1 MNNRDIIP
9 LTPTHGNNT
18 TAAAAP
24 VGAPPL
30 PTTTTTTTA
39 TTIGTTTS
47 SSFKWTEEASIA
59 LAEEVGNCRAHV
71 PPHGQTEKL
80 WKDVQA
86 SLNARG
92 FRIQSHRTVQR
103 RFEKQFEDF
112 KKTSSKRASTSGVE
126 EYSDDDNPLVGLM
139 EDLYQEVLDH
149 QAEKERKKEE
159 DRNKEAQLVAG
170 GKQIRDRVAT
180 MIVGGERIVMGGS
193 EVTLNDLR
201 EPSPA
206 MSMFGSET
214 DGSTAATSKRSRDEV
229 FLLEVMD
236 ADRKR
241 RRAEEVV
248 AMERHRDEMNMRMQ
262 ELQVSREHNTILLT
276 SLQAQLQQNQTMNEL
291 LQNQNK
297 IQMSQLEL
305 KLKKFADN
313 TQN

>member
-1 MNNRDIIP
+1 MNNWDIIP
-9 LTPTHGNNT
+9 LTPTHGNNCSNT

-30 PTTTTTTTA
+30 PLPTTT

-47 SSFKWTEEASIA
+47 
-59 LAEEVGNCRAHV
+59 L
-71 PPHGQTEKL
+71 
-80 WKDVQA
+80 
-86 SLNARG
+86 
-92 FRIQSHRTVQR
+92 
-103 RFEKQFEDF
+103 
-112 KKTSSKRASTSGVE
+112 
-126 EYSDDDNPLVGLM
+126 LVGLM

-170 GKQIRDRVAT
+170 GKQIRDHVAT
-180 MIVGGERIVMGGS
+180 MIVGGDRIVMGGS

-214 DGSTAATSKRSRDEV
+214 DGSTATTSKRSRDEM
-229 FLLEVMD
+229 FLLEAME

-241 RRAEEVV
+241 QRTEEVE
-248 AMERHRDEMNMRMQ
+248 AMEHHRDEMNMRMQ
-262 ELQVSREHNTILLT
+262 ELQVSHEHNTSLLT

-297 IQMSQLEL
+297 I
-305 KLKKFADN
+305 
-313 TQN
+313 